1 MTSETE
7 ASALALVV
15 GRLYRRLRTGDGELS
30 HGLFSALA
38 TVTKYGPVRLATLAQ
53 RESVSAPS
61 ATRLVTELENQGL
74 VEREMDPADGR
85 AVLIRATPA
94 GKEIIESARS
104 ARAAIMK
111 ELLDG
116 LGADDHE
123 ALVAAL
129 PVLERLA
136 EVAWPPIGPTV
147 G

>member
-1 MTSETE
+1 MTSEAE
-7 ASALALVV
+7 ATALALAV

-38 TVTKYGPVRLATLAQ
+38 TVTKYGPIRLAVLAT

-94 GKEIIESARS
+94 GREIIQSARS
-104 ARAAIMK
+104 ARVAIMS

-116 LGADDHE
+116 LDAEDYE
-123 ALVAAL
+123 SLSAAL
-129 PVLERLA
+129 PALERLA
-136 EVAWPPIGPTV
+136 EVAWPAISPSAT
-147 G
+147 

>member
-1 MTSETE
+1 MTSEAE
-7 ASALALVV
+7 ATALALAV

-38 TVTKYGPVRLATLAQ
+38 TATKYGPIRLAEVAQ

-94 GKEIIESARS
+94 GREIIDSARS
-104 ARAAIMK
+104 ARVAIMS

-116 LGADDHE
+116 LDSTDHD
-123 ALVAAL
+123 ALTAAL
-129 PVLERLA
+129 PALERLA
-136 EVAWPPIGPTV
+136 EVAWPPLRPEA
-147 G
+147 